1 MLCLLQTAALFEG
14 FMRKKSNEVIKVKFE
29 WRSVSS
35 ERGGKAC
42 TWSYTRVV
50 ECWCGRAL
58 LLWLG
63 TGVEEGVGM
72 GGYVLK
78 GWRGCMLLMVLGII
92 VMVLAV
98 MSGTSSGA
106 RLRASV

>member
-1 MLCLLQTAALFEG
+1 
-14 FMRKKSNEVIKVKFE
+14 MRKDKDKEKNSKEERVVIVKGE
-29 WRSVSS
+29 ERRSVWCISVS
-35 ERGGKAC
+35 PELGGRGCA
-42 TWSYTRVV
+42 WSYTRVV

-63 TGVEEGVGM
+63 TGVVDGAGT

-78 GWRGCMLLMVLGII
+78 GWRGCMPLMVLGIM
-92 VMVLAV
+92 VMVLGV
-98 MSGTSSGA
+98 ISGTSSGA